1 MTQRCFCR
9 CETTEGRQFGYCKD
23 YESEVVPLPQEA
35 IDSLLKATAAAGTC
49 AAAPDPASHMAAL
62 PSTKSK
68 SANKLDALLTLGV
81 KSRAGKVSKFSKKK

>member
-1 MTQRCFCR
+1 
-9 CETTEGRQFGYCKD
+9 
-23 YESEVVPLPQEA
+23 
-35 IDSLLKATAAAGTC
+35 
-49 AAAPDPASHMAAL
+49 MAAL